1 MGKPVNGRFRAPQS
15 LQQLSKGR
23 GWNSELV
30 GFLLPFARR
39 DFVYYDDDFLSD
51 TMDATL
57 WNLDTDAGSTAF
69 AQGRLESG
77 NLRGVTQ
84 NTTGDNIGI
93 HFSYPMFDAARSP
106 GCEIRWKVVTYTA
119 AQLLCEFGL
128 WDAPTVGNWRRMLVQ
143 WGPAGGIGAI
153 RNEYNASTGGLG
165 WNQVSVSTGPTT
177 GYLMQAAFMVG
188 TLANTAPNVDHD
200 SFRVWSERGP
210 IALWGR

>member
-23 GWNSELV
+23 GWNSGLV

-69 AQGRLESG
+69 AQGSIESG

-93 HFSYPMFDAARSP
+93 HFSYPMFDAARNP
-106 GCEIRWKVVTYTA
+106 GCEVRWKVVTYTA
-119 AQLLCEFGL
+119 AQLLFEFGL
-128 WDAPTVGNWRRMLVQ
+128 WDAPTDGTLQCVTDVDTPATGNGGTDLLAIHMDGSQTFKTFALVGDGTTPACVQTAFPTALIPTAENWQRMRVRD
-143 WGPAGGIGAI
+143 GGA
-153 RNEYNASTGGLG
+153 GGLG
-165 WNQVSVSTGPTT
+165 
-177 GYLMQAAFMVG
+177 
-188 TLANTAPNVDHD
+188 
-200 SFRVWSERGP
+200 E
-210 IALWGR
+210 